1 MNMQSSLTPLLAAT
15 AVSFFAGW
23 HLTDSVGG
31 ADMPVCITVLNSYSG
46 WALVCEG
53 FMMQNNLLLIVGSLV
68 GTSGAILTYVMCV
81 AMNRS
86 IANVLFGGYGAL
98 AKGPKKEVTG
108 VHKESTTGEIC
119 AMLCEA
125 QSVIIVPGYGLAVA
139 QGQYPL
145 AEMVKTLQAN
155 GVKVRFGIHP
165 VAGRMPGQLNVLLAE
180 AGIPYDIV
188 LEMDEIN
195 EDFPETDVAMVL
207 GANDV
212 VNPDAIDDPDSALAG
227 MPVLH
232 VWEAKQCVMMKRSM
246 AAGYA
251 GVDNPLMFKDNN
263 YMYLGDA
270 KKNCEALRD
279 AVKAHFEHK

>member
-1 MNMQSSLTPLLAAT
+1 
-15 AVSFFAGW
+15 
-23 HLTDSVGG
+23 
-31 ADMPVCITVLNSYSG
+31 MPVCITVLNSYSG

-86 IANVLFGGYGAL
+86 IAGVLFGGFGAP
-98 AKGPKKEVTG
+98 KGPAKQVTG
-108 VHKESTTGEIC
+108 TITETSVGEV
-119 AMLCEA
+119 AQMLTEA
-125 QSVIIVPGYGLAVA
+125 SSVIIVPGYGLAVA

-145 AEMVKTLQAN
+145 AEMTKALLAK
-155 GVKVRFGIHP
+155 GVEVRFGIHP

-180 AGIPYDIV
+180 AGVNYEIV

-195 EDFPETDVAMVL
+195 DDFKDADVAMVL

-212 VNPDAIDDPDSALAG
+212 VNPSAIDDPNSALAG

-232 VWEAKQCVMMKRSM
+232 VWEAKQTVMMKRTM

-251 GVDNPLMFKDNN
+251 GVDNPLMFKENN
-263 YMYLGDA
+263 LMLFGDA
-270 KKNCEALRD
+270 KANCEALRD
-279 AVKAHFEHK
+279 GVKAIYAH